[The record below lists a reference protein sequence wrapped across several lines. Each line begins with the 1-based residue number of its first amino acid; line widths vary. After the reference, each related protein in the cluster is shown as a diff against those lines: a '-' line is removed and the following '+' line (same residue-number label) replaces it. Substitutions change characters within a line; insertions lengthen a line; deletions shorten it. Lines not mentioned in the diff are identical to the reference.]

1 MSNIYSTSNDPFL
14 IELRE
19 WCKNNPLT
27 NEDLRENLEFREFYQ
42 EESRKKALIRNSTML
57 ICENCGKSNNIGNH
71 KRWHGENCGK
81 KTQHSKETKEKISNK
96 LKGRIFSEEHR
107 KNLSE
112 GNRRRKGIKF
122 KKKVPGHSSSST
134 SSCSVIYSAQNGQ

>member
-1 MSNIYSTSNDPFL
+1 MTEEWKKNISNSLKGRTQG
-14 IELRE
+14 
-19 WCKNNPLT
+19 
-27 NEDLRENLEFREFYQ
+27 ENQRN
-42 EESRKKALIRNSTML
+42 SAKITATIRNST
-57 ICENCGKSNNIGNH
+57 IIECPKCGKSANLGNY

-81 KTQHSKETKEKISNK
+81 KTHHSKETKKKISNK

-122 KKKVPGHSSSST
+122 KKKEPTHSSSS
-134 SSCSVIYSAQNGQ
+134 S